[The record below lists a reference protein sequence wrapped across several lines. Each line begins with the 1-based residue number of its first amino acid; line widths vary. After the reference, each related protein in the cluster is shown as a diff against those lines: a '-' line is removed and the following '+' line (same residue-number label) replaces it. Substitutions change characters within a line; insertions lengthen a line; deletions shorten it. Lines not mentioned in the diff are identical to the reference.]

1 MLVLSRRVGE
11 EVVLPGMGVRIVL
24 LTASGG
30 RVRVGVVAPADVV
43 VLRGELSDR
52 LDGCLEKNVPS
63 PVQERG

>member
-1 MLVLSRRVGE
+1 MLVLSRRLGE

-30 RVRVGVVAPADVV
+30 RVRVGVVAPVDVL

-52 LDGCLEKNVPS
+52 FDERLGKSGPP
-63 PVQERG
+63 PVRKRG

>member
-30 RVRVGVVAPADVV
+30 RVRVGVVAPADVL

-52 LDGCLEKNVPS
+52 IDDRLEKNGPT
-63 PVQERG
+63 PAQERG